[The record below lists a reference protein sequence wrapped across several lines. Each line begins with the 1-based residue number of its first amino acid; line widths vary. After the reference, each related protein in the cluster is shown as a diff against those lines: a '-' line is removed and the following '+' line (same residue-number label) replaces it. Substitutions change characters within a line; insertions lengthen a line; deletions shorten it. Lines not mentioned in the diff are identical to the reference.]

1 MSGAFGVS
9 LAGLQKRF
17 GARTVLDV
25 DALAFSSGRTYALVG
40 PNGSGKSTL
49 LRVLAGIEDASAG
62 TIDVTG
68 DATRENL
75 AVGYMP
81 QKSYAFG
88 FSVFRNVS
96 MALESQHLAKGE
108 LDDRVEAALA
118 AVGMLDMATARGHGL
133 SGGETQRV
141 ALARMLVQDLD
152 VLLLDEPTASMDITG
167 TMLVEQALH
176 DYLERRECLAI
187 VATHAPSQ
195 ARRISDEVVMLAGS
209 RVVERGATD
218 TVLSSPASDE
228 GRAFLSYWAV

>member
-1 MSGAFGVS
+1 
-9 LAGLQKRF
+9 
-17 GARTVLDV
+17 
-25 DALAFSSGRTYALVG
+25 
-40 PNGSGKSTL
+40 
-49 LRVLAGIEDASAG
+49 
-62 TIDVTG
+62 
-68 DATRENL
+68 
-75 AVGYMP
+75 
-81 QKSYAFG
+81 
-88 FSVFRNVS
+88 
-96 MALESQHLAKGE
+96 
-108 LDDRVEAALA
+108 
-118 AVGMLDMATARGHGL
+118 
-133 SGGETQRV
+133 
-141 ALARMLVQDLD
+141 MLVQDLD